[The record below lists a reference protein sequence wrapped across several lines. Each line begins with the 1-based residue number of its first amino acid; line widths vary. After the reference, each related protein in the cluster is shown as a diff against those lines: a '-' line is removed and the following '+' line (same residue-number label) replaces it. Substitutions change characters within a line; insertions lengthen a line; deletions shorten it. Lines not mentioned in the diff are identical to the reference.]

1 MSLLNNS
8 NAIPTAGGDYNLE
21 NSLRFRNDASARLIR
36 SPSTSSNR
44 RTWTWSAWVKRGKIG
59 TGTGTNLTSFYS
71 VQNGLSRDIFRF
83 YLDKMEISFNNGT
96 SGNLITT
103 QLFRDISS
111 WYHIVVAVDTTNA
124 TANNRMRLYINGEEV
139 TSFTTRTNPALNY
152 QTYTNSTLS
161 HRYAEDYGY
170 YADFYLTEANLI
182 DGQQL
187 TPSDFGDYNSDTG
200 GWQPIKYTGT
210 YGTNGY
216 YLNGSTSGT
225 TVLDESSNSNNWAS
239 NNMNLTNS
247 TLATY
252 DIMTDVPTLTD
263 EDTANYPVFNPLD
276 ASVSAGLTFSDGN
289 LKLTS
294 SSYNSWRQCRSSMGV
309 SSGKWYWEVEL
320 LFTRIQMI
328 GIQNTY
334 LSPVGN
340 ASFGGAAGQ
349 QGFTM
354 NCNGGT
360 LYNNGAISSYAAT
373 PNPGDIFGIALDM
386 DAGTLTYYE
395 NGVSQGVA
403 FTGLNTAYSGTF
415 SPSFAAMNFSGSGLA
430 GLNVNFGQ
438 RPFKYTPPTG
448 HLKINTFNLPDSSI
462 VDGSTNFNPV
472 LYTGDGTASHAI
484 TGVGFKPDF
493 VWYKH
498 RNHPTAHSHNLTDV
512 VRGVTKLLYTNS
524 TDGQETIT
532 NSLLSFNTDGFTV
545 GSNDAGNTNGIL
557 YVSWNWK
564 AGGTAVSNTA
574 GTITSSVSA
583 NPTAGFSIVTYTGTG
598 SNKTVG
604 HGLGVAPQMVIV
616 KSRSNSYEWKVW
628 QTTLPS
634 GNHLILNNVAGLN
647 GDSSVFTT
655 TTPTTSVFSIGTNVA
670 TNGNGS
676 TYVAYCFADVEG
688 YSKFG
693 GYTGNGSTNGT
704 FVYTGFRPAYV
715 MVKQTDGVGN
725 WIIWD
730 DARSTYNQ
738 MQLYIV
744 ANSGGGELN
753 NVVVSIDSLSNGFKC
768 RTADNDINGSNNKY
782 IYMAFAENPFKNSL
796 AR

>member
-1 MSLLNNS
+1 
-8 NAIPTAGGDYNLE
+8 
-21 NSLRFRNDASARLIR
+21 
-36 SPSTSSNR
+36 
-44 RTWTWSAWVKRGKIG
+44 
-59 TGTGTNLTSFYS
+59 
-71 VQNGLSRDIFRF
+71 
-83 YLDKMEISFNNGT
+83 
-96 SGNLITT
+96 
-103 QLFRDISS
+103 
-111 WYHIVVAVDTTNA
+111 
-124 TANNRMRLYINGEEV
+124 
-139 TSFTTRTNPALNY
+139 
-152 QTYTNSTLS
+152 
-161 HRYAEDYGY
+161 
-170 YADFYLTEANLI
+170 
-182 DGQQL
+182 
-187 TPSDFGDYNSDTG
+187 
-200 GWQPIKYTGT
+200 
-210 YGTNGY
+210 
-216 YLNGSTSGT
+216 
-225 TVLDESSNSNNWAS
+225 
-239 NNMNLTNS
+239 
-247 TLATY
+247 
-252 DIMTDVPTLTD
+252 
-263 EDTANYPVFNPLD
+263 
-276 ASVSAGLTFSDGN
+276 
-289 LKLTS
+289 
-294 SSYNSWRQCRSSMGV
+294 
-309 SSGKWYWEVEL
+309 
-320 LFTRIQMI
+320 
-328 GIQNTY
+328 
-334 LSPVGN
+334 
-340 ASFGGAAGQ
+340 
-349 QGFTM
+349 
-354 NCNGGT
+354 
-360 LYNNGAISSYAAT
+360 
-373 PNPGDIFGIALDM
+373 
-386 DAGTLTYYE
+386 
-395 NGVSQGVA
+395 
-403 FTGLNTAYSGTF
+403 
-415 SPSFAAMNFSGSGLA
+415 
-430 GLNVNFGQ
+430 
-438 RPFKYTPPTG
+438 
-448 HLKINTFNLPDSSI
+448 
-462 VDGSTNFNPV
+462 
-472 LYTGDGTASHAI
+472 
-484 TGVGFKPDF
+484 
-493 VWYKH
+493 
-498 RNHPTAHSHNLTDV
+498 V

-744 ANSGGGELN
+744 ANSGGGELS